1 MKISD
6 YLRLVKFSHTIFAL
20 PFALVAVVFIYR
32 DNMSVFEPIDL
43 IWIVLA
49 FTGLR
54 SFSMAL
60 NRIVDAGFDAA
71 NPRTA
76 KREIPA
82 GILSKLNVW
91 IFSFIA
97 LLVVWVSAWLLNPL
111 AFYLSFPAIA
121 LLSGYS
127 YAKRFTWAVHL
138 WLGLAIGLAPI
149 GAYIAL
155 TSSLPFTAWLL
166 YGILATYIAGFDI
179 LYSLQDREFDKKAGL
194 YSIPATLG
202 INAAIWISKILHAI
216 TIAGFWTLWKT
227 AEMGWVY
234 GAGSLVLTALV
245 IAEHVSIGWGKNVKL
260 NNVPAAFINYNSAI
274 SILFFG
280 FVLADYLWTMFG

>member
-1 MKISD
+1 VKISD
-6 YLRLVKFSHTIFAL
+6 YLNLIKFSHTVFAL

-32 DNMSVFEPIDL
+32 DNLSVFEPLDL
-43 IWIVLA
+43 LWIVLA

-54 SFSMAL
+54 SFSMAF

-71 NPRTA
+71 NPRTS

-91 IFSFIA
+91 IFSFVA
-97 LLVVWVSAWLLNPL
+97 LIVVWVSAWLLNPL
-111 AFYLSFPAIA
+111 ALYLSFPAIA

-155 TSSLPFTAWLL
+155 TSSLPLTAWLL
-166 YGILATYIAGFDI
+166 YGILSTYIAGFDI
-179 LYSLQDREFDKKAGL
+179 LYSLQDREFDKKTGL
-194 YSIPATLG
+194 HSIPATLG
-202 INAAIWISKILHAI
+202 INSAIWISKILHAI
-216 TIAGFWTLWKT
+216 TVAGFWTLWKT

-245 IAEHVSIGWGKNVKL
+245 VAEHVSIGWGKHVKL

-274 SILFFG
+274 SVLFFG